1 MVTPPPPPPSSI
13 LSSLPGPQHGE
24 HFPFVCSAADLL
36 WQQYSVESPFSS
48 SRPRQ
53 VAPRLTGTFMS
64 DQHMCREVRV
74 GSGGK
79 GGGVGLSPLWR
90 WSQPCLGSE
99 LLRAMQH
106 PDMWRWPWP
115 GKEGAGGQW
124 AAGKGRLVAQQGCSR
139 CSYVLFLLFLLLFFS
154 WSFVNK
160 HASKGLAGCWN
171 WPVLVLVCQANFC
184 IF

>member
-1 MVTPPPPPPSSI
+1 MVTPPPPPPQQHPFQPAWPTAWGAFPLRVLCCWPALAAVQCGI
-13 LSSLPGPQHGE
+13 PFLQLQATPG
-24 HFPFVCSAADLL
+24 
-36 WQQYSVESPFSS
+36 
-48 SRPRQ
+48 R
-53 VAPRLTGTFMS
+53 PRLTGTFMS